1 MSTGVELVCG
11 DPAFLDLTFAG
22 LDGLPGPGEER
33 HADDLLRTPGGGA
46 TVAIGAAR
54 LGLRTAL
61 ATPLGADA
69 EGDLLRATLRAEGVA
84 VSARTVARTPV
95 TAVLPWGG
103 ERAMA
108 TFQPEEPLTTADVA
122 AFDPGAV
129 VLGGTRLHC
138 APAGVPLYVTLGDAD
153 ARALA
158 PAAARGELPEQLA
171 TARALIVNARE
182 ASLLAGERDPVAAAR
197 ALARAIPRVVVTLGP
212 DGALAAEGGT
222 LVTADG
228 VAVDAVDTTG
238 AGDLF
243 TATYVWSELR
253 GADPRQRLQ
262 WACLAAALS
271 VRVPTAVAGAQTL
284 DTLARA
290 GTERGL
296 ALPPDAST
304 EILGG
309 SE

>member
-1 MSTGVELVCG
+1 MSVELVCG

-54 LGLRTAL
+54 LGLKTAL

-69 EGDLLRATLRAEGVA
+69 EGDLLRAALRAEGVA
-84 VSARTVARTPV
+84 FSERTVERTPV

-108 TFQPEEPLTTADVA
+108 TFQPDEPLEPADIA
-122 AFDPGAV
+122 AFAPQAV
-129 VLGGTRLHC
+129 VLGGTRLRC
-138 APAGVPLYVTLGDAD
+138 APPGVPLYVTLGDAD

-158 PAAARGELPEQLA
+158 PKAASGDLPAAL
-171 TARALIVNARE
+171 TSARALIVNARE
-182 ASLLAGERDPVAAAR
+182 ASLLAGASNPVVAAR
-197 ALARAIPRVVVTLGP
+197 TLARSIPRVVVTLGA
-212 DGALAAEGGT
+212 DGALAVEGET
-222 LVTADG
+222 LITADG
-228 VAVDAVDTTG
+228 VAVEAVDTTG

-243 TATYVWSELR
+243 TATYIWSELR
-253 GADPRQRLQ
+253 GADPAQRLQ

-271 VRVPTAVAGAQTL
+271 VRVPTAVAGAQTFP
-284 DTLARA
+284 TLARA
-290 GTERGL
+290 GTKRGL

-309 SE
+309 SQ

>member
-1 MSTGVELVCG
+1 VSGGVELVCG

-33 HADDLLRTPGGGA
+33 HADDLLRTPGGA
-46 TVAIGAAR
+46 AAVAIGAAR

-61 ATPLGADA
+61 ATPLGADP
-69 EGDLLRATLRAEGVA
+69 EGDLLRAALRAEGVA
-84 VSARTVARTPV
+84 LTERAVARTPV
-95 TAVLPWGG
+95 TAVLPWAG

-108 TFQPEEPLTTADVA
+108 TFQPEEPLELRDVA
-122 AFDPGAV
+122 AFAPRAV
-129 VLGGTRLHC
+129 VIAGTRLHC
-138 APAGVPLYVTLGDAD
+138 APEGVELYVTLGDAE

-158 PAAARGELPEQLA
+158 PVVARGELPERLRG
-171 TARALIVNARE
+171 ARALIVNARE
-182 ASLLAGERDPVAAAR
+182 ASLLAGESNPVVAAR
-197 ALARAIPRVVVTLGP
+197 ALARSIPRVVVTLGP
-212 DGALAAEGGT
+212 DGALAVEGET

-228 VAVDAVDTTG
+228 VAVEAVDTTG

-243 TATYVWSELR
+243 TATYIWSELR
-253 GADPRQRLQ
+253 GADPAQRLQ

-271 VRVPTAVAGAQTL
+271 VRVPTAVAGAQSFP
-284 DTLARA
+284 TLARA